1 LPGWNQGGHLV
12 HPAIEQWDLGLLL
25 WVRSWDSQLAV
36 WAAWLVA
43 SLSWKGV
50 TWWILAAVFW
60 AAGRR
65 RLAAQFALALF
76 TGTLAIIA
84 LKGVVSRPRPDLYAA
99 QQLNIPHTE
108 LLPTLHSFPSGHTL
122 LAAAIMVVLLSR
134 YRDWRAW
141 SAAMFAGLVGLARVY
156 QGMHWPTDIIG
167 SVILGMVAGAAAL
180 QLSNLPLL
188 KRWTTKGKAMP
199 EPLVALAGGSEKQA
213 AGASSTGPQGWGLRS
228 GSSQFHRF
236 VKGAGER

>member
-1 LPGWNQGGHLV
+1 M
-12 HPAIEQWDLGLLL
+12 HPVIQQWDLGLLL
-25 WVRSWDSQLAV
+25 WVRSCHSQLAV

-50 TWWILAAVFW
+50 TWWVMAAVCW
-60 AAGRR
+60 ARGRR
-65 RLAAQFALALF
+65 SLAAQFVLALF

-99 QQLNIPHTE
+99 QQLNIPMPE

-122 LAAAIMVVLLSR
+122 LAAAIMVVLVSR
-134 YRDWRAW
+134 YRDWRGL
-141 SAAMFAGLVGLARVY
+141 SAVVFVGLVGLARVY

-180 QLSNLPLL
+180 QLSGLPLL
-188 KRWTTKGKAMP
+188 KRCTQDRQNPAMP
-199 EPLVALAGGSEKQA
+199 AEHRQERQPAGV
-213 AGASSTGPQGWGLRS
+213 P
-228 GSSQFHRF
+228 
-236 VKGAGER
+236 

>member
-1 LPGWNQGGHLV
+1 M
-12 HPAIEQWDLGLLL
+12 HPAIQQWDLGLLL
-25 WVRSWDSQLAV
+25 WMRSCHSQLAV

-50 TWWILAAVFW
+50 SWWIMAAVFW
-60 AAGRR
+60 VRGRR
-65 RLAAQFALALF
+65 GLAAQFVLALF

-99 QQLNIPHTE
+99 QQLNIPMPE

-122 LAAAIMVVLLSR
+122 LAAAIMVVLVSQ

-141 SAAMFAGLVGLARVY
+141 SAVVFVGLVGLARVY

-167 SVILGMVAGAAAL
+167 SVILGMVAGAAAM
-180 QLSNLPLL
+180 QLSGLPCL
-188 KRWTTKGKAMP
+188 KRWTADRQSSAMP
-199 EPLVALAGGSEKQA
+199 AKRRQDRQPAGV
-213 AGASSTGPQGWGLRS
+213 P
-228 GSSQFHRF
+228 
-236 VKGAGER
+236 

>member
-1 LPGWNQGGHLV
+1 V
-12 HPAIEQWDLGLLL
+12 HPAIQQWDLGLLL
-25 WVRSWDSQLAV
+25 WVRSCHSQLAV

-43 SLSWKGV
+43 ALSWKGV

-60 AAGRR
+60 AGGRR
-65 RLAAQFALALF
+65 RLAAQFVLALF

-99 QQLNIPHTE
+99 QQLNIPMPE

-122 LAAAIMVVLLSR
+122 LAAAIMVVLVSR
-134 YRDWRAW
+134 YRGWRAW
-141 SAAMFAGLVGLARVY
+141 SAVVFVGLVGVARVY

-180 QLSNLPLL
+180 ELSNLPLM
-188 KRWTTKGKAMP
+188 KRWTTEGKAVP
-199 EPLVALAGGSEKQA
+199 EPSAARAERTEKQP
-213 AGASSTGPQGWGLRS
+213 AGASSTRP
-228 GSSQFHRF
+228 
-236 VKGAGER
+236 